1 MDRQSIPGRS
11 FQRGILTNSTYI
23 LQRIQSEAVLK
34 QLQEH
39 PDAWT
44 RVDAILE
51 QTKNQQTKF
60 YGLQVR
66 RIGWCV
72 CDCDYNWI
80 GLCRFWR
87 V

>member
-1 MDRQSIPGRS
+1 MNYMY
-11 FQRGILTNSTYI
+11 F
-23 LQRIQSEAVLK
+23 LQRMQAEAVLK

-66 RIGWCV
+66 VIG
-72 CDCDYNWI
+72 
-80 GLCRFWR
+80 
-87 V
+87 